1 MLTCVGRRKMS
12 NEFTEAANL
21 RLFEDI
27 IEDLIQ
33 QYPDMP
39 FDLLEQKAIKL
50 FNLEKS
56 YGN

>member
-1 MLTCVGRRKMS
+1 MMKVMTMS
-12 NEFTEAANL
+12 NDFTEAANL
-21 RLFEDI
+21 RIFEDI
-27 IEDLIQ
+27 VEELTR

>member
-12 NEFTEAANL
+12 NDFTEAANL
-21 RLFEDI
+21 RIFEDI
-27 IEDLIQ
+27 VEELTR

>member
-1 MLTCVGRRKMS
+1 MS

-21 RLFEDI
+21 RLIEDI

>member
-1 MLTCVGRRKMS
+1 MS

-56 YGN
+56 YGH